1 MKKLLLILLC
11 LPLLFSTCKKE
22 SKITDSLPEAC
33 EPDEQVYLEL
43 VQPII
48 ESNCIQCHSASG
60 SRPETPLEIYEGV
73 IDALN
78 NHSLRDKVSSLQMPP
93 YGAPPMSES
102 DINIIKNWADCE

>member
-48 ESNCIQCHSASG
+48 ESNCMGCHSESNN
-60 SRPETPLEIYEGV
+60 RPAVLESYNGIT
-73 IDALN
+73 DALIN
-78 NHSLRDKVSSLQMPP
+78 YSLKEKVINLAMPP
-93 YGAPPMSES
+93 YGAPPLSES
-102 DINIIKNWADCE
+102 DINIIQEWADCE